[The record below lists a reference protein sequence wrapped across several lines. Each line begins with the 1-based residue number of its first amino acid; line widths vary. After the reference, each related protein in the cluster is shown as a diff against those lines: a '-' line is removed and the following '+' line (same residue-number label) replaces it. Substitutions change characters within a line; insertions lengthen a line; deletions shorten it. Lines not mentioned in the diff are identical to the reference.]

1 MPLNCKTCG
10 APLKG
15 DEEHCPYCGSFIEYE
30 DRPKKQKPEHEHKNL
45 PQIKY
50 ASEIFIIVVSIF
62 TFGIYEIYWYIS
74 RRKSFNGLV
83 EGLKFPDIGFV
94 IYVIGW
100 LMFLF
105 MSSEDPEM
113 AETEEAGS
121 LAYIG
126 YIIIWIGAAW
136 MSFAIQKI
144 LKKYLAEHCGD
155 EAILK
160 VINFSDVMT
169 FIFGCIYLQIQI
181 NKMIQAEIL
190 SPQL

>member
-30 DRPKKQKPEHEHKNL
+30 DRPKKQKSECEHKNL
-45 PQIKY
+45 PQIKHV
-50 ASEIFIIVVSIF
+50 SEIFVIVVSIF
-62 TFGIYEIYWYIS
+62 TFGLYGIYWYFS

-100 LMFLF
+100 LMFFF
-105 MSSEDPEM
+105 MEDPG
-113 AETEEAGS
+113 AADNEEAGS

-126 YIIIWIGAAW
+126 SIIIWIGAAW
-136 MSFAIQKI
+136 MSFSIQKI

-155 EAILK
+155 KTVLK
-160 VINFSDVMT
+160 IINFSDVMT
-169 FIFGCIYLQIQI
+169 FIFGYIYLQVQI

>member
-30 DRPKKQKPEHEHKNL
+30 NRPQKQKSEHEHKNS

-50 ASEIFIIVVSIF
+50 ASEIFIIIVSIF
-62 TFGIYEIYWYIS
+62 TFGIYGIYWYFS
-74 RRKSFNGLV
+74 RRKSLNGLV
-83 EGLKFPDIGFV
+83 DGVKFPDIGFV

-100 LMFLF
+100 LMFFFLTADDPDLA
-105 MSSEDPEM
+105 DPE
-113 AETEEAGS
+113 EGG

-126 YIIIWIGAAW
+126 SIVIWIGAAW

-144 LKKYLAEHCGD
+144 LKKYLVEHCAD

-160 VINFSDVMT
+160 VINFSDIMT
-169 FIFGCIYLQIQI
+169 FIFGYIYLQIQI
-181 NKMIQAEIL
+181 NKMIQAEIF